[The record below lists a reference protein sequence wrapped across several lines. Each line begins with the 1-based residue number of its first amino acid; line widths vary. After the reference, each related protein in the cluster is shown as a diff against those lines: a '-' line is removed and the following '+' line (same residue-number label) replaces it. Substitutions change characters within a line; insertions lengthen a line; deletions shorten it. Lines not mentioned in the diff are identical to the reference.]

1 MSEYAGKG
9 AGGSLSTS
17 NPYKFLRILLYA
29 VGNNVKEDQ
38 SFDEQKYFRDPA
50 SFKKF

>member
-1 MSEYAGKG
+1 MQERAP
-9 AGGSLSTS
+9 AARFLQR

-50 SFKKF
+50 PFKKF